1 MPSAWMGALFEVKN
15 YLPFCAVVN
24 SVKSYSVYDDHKIML
39 RTREEWQQT
48 AESVLPPRERYSDRN
63 RMITARYAGWYLEN
77 PGILKWA
84 GMAAFA
90 SRQVGLAILAAEL
103 MTVPERQNGDGNPL
117 LALHRFGTERFML
130 ADFEEIRNGNNNIYR
145 DIAWAHAAYIG
156 GGIAEL
162 EACAAEREDDLLVEG
177 FGMIDRGRKLLRRDA
192 NDQEGE
198 RLIWEGNIFL
208 LRHEQVD
215 VLQPVFDRLS
225 SGGRIIASFGS
236 ELDFSGDMLS
246 DSRYRASFSSFH
258 GYLETI
264 AGLKSVASPSD
275 RWQWVEQCVI
285 PSWKAA
291 DRQMN
296 RQWPGRNEMQK
307 IAAGQQ
313 DIAQRLSAF
322 LSAFGK

>member
-1 MPSAWMGALFEVKN
+1 
-15 YLPFCAVVN
+15 
-24 SVKSYSVYDDHKIML
+24 ML
-39 RTREEWQQT
+39 QTREEWRQI

-103 MTVPERQNGDGNPL
+103 MTAPEGQNADGNPL
-117 LALHRFGTERFML
+117 LALHRFGTERLML

-156 GGIAEL
+156 GGMAEL

-177 FGMIDRGRKLLRRDA
+177 FGMIDRGRELLRRDA
-192 NDQEGE
+192 NDPEGE
-198 RLIWEGNIFL
+198 LLIWEGNILL

-215 VLQPVFDRLS
+215 VLQPVFEKLS
-225 SGGRIIASFGS
+225 SGGRVLASFGS
-236 ELDFSGDMLS
+236 ELDFSGSLIS
-246 DSRYRASFSSFH
+246 SSRYRASFSSFH
-258 GYLETI
+258 GYFETL
-264 AGLKSVASPSD
+264 AGLKSVANPAD

-291 DRQMN
+291 DRQMGHE
-296 RQWPGRNEMQK
+296 WSGRNEMEK
-307 IAAGQQ
+307 IAAGQPDTVQ
-313 DIAQRLSAF
+313 QLSAF
-322 LSAFGK
+322 VTSFGR

>member
-1 MPSAWMGALFEVKN
+1 
-15 YLPFCAVVN
+15 
-24 SVKSYSVYDDHKIML
+24 ML
-39 RTREEWQQT
+39 QSREEWQVT

-90 SRQVGLAILAAEL
+90 SRQVGLAILAADL
-103 MTVPERQNGDGNPL
+103 MMAPERQSGADNPL
-117 LALHRFGTERFML
+117 LALHRFGADRFML

-156 GGIAEL
+156 GGMAEL

-177 FGMIDRGRKLLRRDA
+177 FGMIDRGRQLLRRNAD
-192 NDQEGE
+192 DPEGE

-215 VLQPVFDRLS
+215 VLQPVFDRFS
-225 SGGRIIASFGS
+225 PGGRIIASFGS
-236 ELDFSGDMLS
+236 ELDFSGSMLPGS
-246 DSRYRASFSSFH
+246 PYHASFSSFH
-258 GYLETI
+258 GYFETL
-264 AGLKSVASPSD
+264 AGVKSVTNPDD
-275 RWQWVEQCVI
+275 RWRWVDQCVI

-291 DRQMN
+291 DKEMHRE
-296 RQWPGRNEMQK
+296 WSGRSELVKMANVQ
-307 IAAGQQ
+307 
-313 DIAQRLSAF
+313 
-322 LSAFGK
+322 

>member
-1 MPSAWMGALFEVKN
+1 
-15 YLPFCAVVN
+15 
-24 SVKSYSVYDDHKIML
+24 ML
-39 RTREEWQQT
+39 QTREEWRQI

-77 PGILKWA
+77 RGILKWA

-103 MTVPERQNGDGNPL
+103 MTAPERQNADGNPL
-117 LALHRFGTERFML
+117 LALHRFGTERLML

-156 GGIAEL
+156 GGMAEL

-177 FGMIDRGRKLLRRDA
+177 FGMIDRGRGLLRRDA
-192 NDQEGE
+192 NDPEGE

-215 VLQPVFDRLS
+215 VLQPVFEKLS
-225 SGGRIIASFGS
+225 SGGRVLASFGS
-236 ELDFSGDMLS
+236 ELDFSGAPIS
-246 DSRYRASFSSFH
+246 HSRYRASFSSFH
-258 GYLETI
+258 GYFETL
-264 AGLKSVASPSD
+264 AGLKSVANPAD

-291 DRQMN
+291 DRQMGHE
-296 RQWPGRNEMQK
+296 WPGRNEMAK

-313 DIAQRLSAF
+313 DTVQQLSAF
-322 LSAFGK
+322 VTSFGR